1 MTRILLLTTWFLSL
15 ALAAPAGQAPS
26 ASPPAVFDL
35 PGYEA
40 QLVQWS
46 ASAHRLGEHPEEA
59 AELRKQLPDH
69 WTVAV
74 PDQRFQVSTVW
85 LAAALDR
92 LSANPKLAK
101 DTSQEVGGRL
111 DSMLRDSRDLS
122 AITPPAYESSR
133 SKLDNILKR
142 REFRAVKER
151 SSQKSL
157 WDRIT
162 DWVWKFLNKF
172 FDRVGGHPAAT
183 RAVLWGIVVVMGLAF
198 LVWLVALL
206 SRVSVSDFSLRRL
219 PAPGE
224 DAAPLGT
231 WRDWVQQA
239 RAAAAR
245 ADYRDAVRIIYG
257 AAVRRL
263 GEAGAWQMDP
273 ARTHREY
280 VLLLSTDSAKRPPLV
295 AITNRFERVWYGGAQ
310 ATAVDFEAVLADLE
324 SLG

>member
-1 MTRILLLTTWFLSL
+1 MTRILLLTIWFLPF
-15 ALAAPAGQAPS
+15 ALSAPAGQGAN
-26 ASPPAVFDL
+26 ASPPAPLDL
-35 PGYEA
+35 QGYEA
-40 QLVQWS
+40 QLVRWS

-59 AELRKQLPDH
+59 GALRKQLPDH
-69 WTVAV
+69 WSVAV
-74 PDQRFQVSTVW
+74 QDQRFQVSTIW

-92 LSANPKLAK
+92 LAADPKLAK
-101 DTSQEVGGRL
+101 DMSQEVGGRL
-111 DSMLRDSRDLS
+111 DSMLRDARDLAS
-122 AITPPAYESSR
+122 ITSPAYESSR
-133 SKLDNILKR
+133 SKLENILKR
-142 REFRAVKER
+142 REFRAVNAP

-157 WDRIT
+157 WDQIT

-183 RAVLWGIVVVMGLAF
+183 RTVLWGIVVAMGLAF

-206 SRVSVSDFSLRRL
+206 SRVSVSDFSQRRL

-224 DAAPLGT
+224 DSAPSGS

-263 GEAGAWQMDP
+263 GEAGTWQVDP
-273 ARTHREY
+273 TRTHREY
-280 VLLLSTDSAKRPPLV
+280 VRLLPTDSAQRPPLV
-295 AITNRFERVWYGGAQ
+295 AITTRFESVWYGGAQ